1 MKKGSAGTLLPEA
14 GRDKRQGEAPPRRRA
29 DSAFP
34 SANGSR
40 PKPRAADRTALS
52 ALQSVQALAHRR
64 FDPRLVQPALGQ
76 HLAGLGVLDIAVG
89 QAQVQQRLDDGLA
102 GEELA
107 DRAAGAAHEDRK
119 STRLNSSHVKISYAV
134 FCLKKKNN

>member
-64 FDPRLVQPALGQ
+64 FNPRLVQPALG
-76 HLAGLGVLDIAVG
+76 
-89 QAQVQQRLDDGLA
+89 
-102 GEELA
+102 
-107 DRAAGAAHEDRK
+107 DRK
-119 STRLNSSHVKISYAV
+119 STRLNSSHVKSSYAV
-134 FCLKKKNN
+134 FCLKIKK